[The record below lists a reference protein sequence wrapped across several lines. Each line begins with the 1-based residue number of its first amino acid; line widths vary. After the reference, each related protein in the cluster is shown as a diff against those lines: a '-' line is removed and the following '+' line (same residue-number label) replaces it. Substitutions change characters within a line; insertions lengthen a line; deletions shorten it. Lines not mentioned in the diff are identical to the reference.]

1 MRLDLV
7 SRLSTATEHSLGS
20 SLAGLS
26 LGPFNIVP
34 YARKARASQDPTGMT
49 LADIPHRVEGELSR
63 PYPKVRHGPCLRD
76 GATYPSPKF

>member
-34 YARKARASQDPTGMT
+34 YVAVIPLSQLFNCYFVTVILLLQIIM
-49 LADIPHRVEGELSR
+49 
-63 PYPKVRHGPCLRD
+63 
-76 GATYPSPKF
+76 